1 MAKTKCTPDELLT
14 RDRVRE
20 LLSYDPKTGLFTWK
34 VRTSNRVKVGDQA
47 GVRAVNGYI
56 HISMDNYKFPAHR
69 VAWFYVYGEWPPQFI
84 DHINGVRDDNRLE
97 NLRLATVSQNTT
109 NGVLRATNTSGYRGV
124 SWSKEK
130 QKWIASITKDRKQ
143 VNLGYFKTKED
154 AHFAYLEAARQMHGD
169 FGGR

>member
-1 MAKTKCTPDELLT
+1 MAKRKYNEEGLT

-20 LLSYDPKTGLFTWK
+20 LLNYDPKTGKFTWR
-34 VRTSNRVKVGDQA
+34 VRTSNRIKVGDVA
-47 GVRAVNGYI
+47 GVKGLNGYI
-56 HISMDNYKFPAHR
+56 FLSIDNHKLLAHR
-69 VAWFYVYGEWPPQFI
+69 VVWYYVHGKWPPECI

-97 NLRLATVSQNTT
+97 NLRLATVSQNAT

-124 SWSKEK
+124 SWSKAK
-130 QKWIASITKDRKQ
+130 QKWVASITKERKQ
-143 VNLGYFKTKED
+143 MKLGYFKTKED